1 MDRIL
6 DYFKGDDLAS
16 HSWLSKY
23 ALRDKVNNLVEETP
37 DDMHRRMAKEV
48 FRIENDY
55 CQNGRKNY
63 LLSDLSP
70 FGQILVENNSLS
82 EEEIYSLFKDF
93 KFIIPGGSVMS
104 LLGNP
109 YQIGSLSN
117 CFVIGQPDDS
127 YGSIMKKRTEQVQ
140 LMKRRGGVGK
150 DLSLLR
156 PKGAFVNNAAKTSTG
171 PISFMEVDSEITRE
185 VAQEGRR
192 GALMETIS
200 IIHPDSDKFI
210 TSKLDTSKITGANI
224 SVKLTDEFMEAVA
237 HDTDFIQRFPID
249 FKDKIDGDRLEYN
262 VLTQPSNHYQSFP
275 FVKKIHA
282 SELWKSLVH
291 SSWKS
296 AEPGIMFEN
305 RHHDYSPDG
314 TYPNFKGVTTNP
326 CFSYETKILTA
337 HGYEKIGDLEGQDID
352 FVNKDGKIVS
362 GTVFKSGKKS
372 TYTLNLSNKETIV
385 TTIDH
390 RFMLTDGSEK
400 QAQFITKEDRLMPF
414 FIINDKI
421 NEFVKYGF
429 IQGDGCTGRLDSTAH
444 LGIEVNIGEKD
455 EDIAK
460 LFNVKI
466 TGKIYLGGF
475 NDILKELGFDSSVL
489 PNRTLPTTFYNWSS
503 DNKLMFL
510 KGLWSA
516 NGSIIKGH
524 RISFKS
530 TCKELILELSNIL
543 QEFGIDNYFTTNKA
557 REVEFSNG
565 IYLCKESYD
574 LNISKY
580 KAVLKFAE
588 NIGFVHNYKQD
599 SLKELILTKAPKIL
613 SAKVTEVKP
622 VYDFSLNDDT
632 HWGVIQGVIAHN
644 CGEIFMQPYD
654 SCRLIH
660 INLTAFVKNPF
671 TKDAEFD
678 YESLYKTSYLAMRI
692 ADDLIDLEIE
702 AIGNIIKHI
711 WDSKGDNSDELHLW
725 SKIEESAREGRRAG
739 VGFTGL
745 ADVFAM
751 MGFTYGK
758 PFSQDLTN
766 EIMYTKL
773 KGELDCTIDLAIS
786 RGTFEGYK
794 PENEYYL
801 DDNDG
806 AGWNFSHF
814 DKNSG
819 WVGEDYTG
827 KNTFYQFLIET
838 YPEQVKRMLIHGR
851 RNISWSTVAPTGT
864 VSILARVSSGIEPI
878 FLPYYERSKKCM
890 NESDRVD
897 FVDETGEKFTK
908 YFVLHPMFEQWIL
921 MQNGGDFKPSEMSKE
936 TLDFWYKGSPWNKSD
951 SASISWQERV
961 ELQAIV
967 QRYTTHSISST
978 VNLPKETSEELISE
992 IYMNAWHRGLKG
1004 ITVYRDGSRDGILN
1018 SVDKVEYP
1026 TGAIIEHSAP
1036 KRPKVLPADLHVV
1049 TSNKVKYAVVVGL
1062 LDNKPYEVFAFEFNP
1077 LFLNDIKSFKGT
1089 ITKVRKGKYK
1099 FESEHVIFENL
1110 QLLNNERIE
1119 EKSCTLYTSML
1130 LRHGASIPFIIKTA
1144 RKVNDGISSF
1154 SSAMCR
1160 VLSKYVPKEVVKGDV
1175 CPECGGEMIREAGC
1189 TKCTNCGHSHCL
1201 LMIKKS

>member
-1 MDRIL
+1 MDRVL

-23 ALRDKVNNLVEETP
+23 ALRDKANNLVEKTP

-55 CQNGRKNY
+55 NQNGRKNY

-210 TSKLDTSKITGANI
+210 VSKLDTSKITGANI
-224 SVKLTDEFMEAVA
+224 SVKLTDEFMKAV
-237 HDTDFIQRFPID
+237 HHNNTFIQRFPID
-249 FKDKIDGDRLEYN
+249 ANNEIIHYINAGGAINFNKLQHFAYKDEKGNES
-262 VLTQPSNHYQSFP
+262 V
-275 FVKKIHA
+275 FVKKIWA
-282 SELWKSLVH
+282 KDLWNSLIH
-291 SSWKS
+291 SAWKS
-296 AEPGIMFEN
+296 AEPGIMFED

-326 CFSYETKILTA
+326 
-337 HGYEKIGDLEGQDID
+337 
-352 FVNKDGKIVS
+352 
-362 GTVFKSGKKS
+362 
-372 TYTLNLSNKETIV
+372 
-385 TTIDH
+385 
-390 RFMLTDGSEK
+390 
-400 QAQFITKEDRLMPF
+400 
-414 FIINDKI
+414 
-421 NEFVKYGF
+421 
-429 IQGDGCTGRLDSTAH
+429 
-444 LGIEVNIGEKD
+444 
-455 EDIAK
+455 
-460 LFNVKI
+460 
-466 TGKIYLGGF
+466 
-475 NDILKELGFDSSVL
+475 
-489 PNRTLPTTFYNWSS
+489 
-503 DNKLMFL
+503 
-510 KGLWSA
+510 
-516 NGSIIKGH
+516 
-524 RISFKS
+524 
-530 TCKELILELSNIL
+530 
-543 QEFGIDNYFTTNKA
+543 
-557 REVEFSNG
+557 
-565 IYLCKESYD
+565 
-574 LNISKY
+574 
-580 KAVLKFAE
+580 
-588 NIGFVHNYKQD
+588 
-599 SLKELILTKAPKIL
+599 
-613 SAKVTEVKP
+613 
-622 VYDFSLNDDT
+622 
-632 HWGVIQGVIAHN
+632 

-751 MGFTYGK
+751 MRYTYGK
-758 PFSQDLTN
+758 PFSQALTN

-794 PENEYYL
+794 LDNEYYL
-801 DDNDG
+801 DDNHG

-838 YPEQVKRMLIHGR
+838 YPEQVKRMISHGR

-908 YFVLHPMFEQWIL
+908 YYVLHPLFKEWIL
-921 MQNGGDFKPSEMSKE
+921 SQWENDAKVYNILNKE
-936 TLDFWYKGSPWNKSD
+936 SLDIAYKNSPWYQSD

-978 VNLPKETSEELISE
+978 VNLPKETSEDLISE

-1049 TSNKVKYAVVVGL
+1049 TSNRVKYAVVVGL

-1077 LFLNDIKSFKGT
+1077 LFLNDTKSFKGT
-1089 ITKVRKGKYK
+1089 ITKVKKGKYK
-1099 FESEHVIFENL
+1099 FESEYVVFENL
-1110 QLLNNERIE
+1110 QLLNKDRIE
-1119 EKSCTLYTSML
+1119 EKACTLYTSML

-1144 RKVNDGISSF
+1144 RKVNDGITSF

-1160 VLSKYVPKEVVKGDV
+1160 VLSKYLPKEVIKGDV

>member
-1 MDRIL
+1 MDRVL
-6 DYFKGDDLAS
+6 EYFKEDELAS

-23 ALRDKVNNLVEETP
+23 ALRDKNNNLLEETP
-37 DDMHRRMAKEV
+37 DDMHKRMAREV
-48 FRIENDY
+48 ARIEENYYKNWDY
-55 CQNGRKNY
+55 NNKNNFN
-63 LLSDLSP
+63 LSE
-70 FGQILVENNSLS
+70 FGLKNIKLE
-82 EEEIYSLFKDF
+82 EEEIYKLFANF
-93 KFIIPGGSVMS
+93 AYIIPGGSVMS

-117 CFVIGQPDDS
+117 CFVIGQPEDS
-127 YGSIMKKRTEQVQ
+127 YGSIMKKRAEQVQ

-156 PKGAFVNNAAKTSTG
+156 PKGAAVNNAAKTSTG

-200 IIHPDSDKFI
+200 IVHPDSDKFI
-210 TSKLDTSKITGANI
+210 VSKHDTSKITGANI

-275 FVKKIHA
+275 FVKKIKA
-282 SELWKSLVH
+282 NELWKSIVH

-296 AEPGIMFEN
+296 AEPWIMFED

-314 TYPNFKGVTTNP
+314 TYPKFKGVTTNP
-326 CFSYETKILTA
+326 
-337 HGYEKIGDLEGQDID
+337 
-352 FVNKDGKIVS
+352 
-362 GTVFKSGKKS
+362 
-372 TYTLNLSNKETIV
+372 
-385 TTIDH
+385 
-390 RFMLTDGSEK
+390 
-400 QAQFITKEDRLMPF
+400 
-414 FIINDKI
+414 
-421 NEFVKYGF
+421 
-429 IQGDGCTGRLDSTAH
+429 
-444 LGIEVNIGEKD
+444 
-455 EDIAK
+455 
-460 LFNVKI
+460 
-466 TGKIYLGGF
+466 
-475 NDILKELGFDSSVL
+475 
-489 PNRTLPTTFYNWSS
+489 
-503 DNKLMFL
+503 
-510 KGLWSA
+510 
-516 NGSIIKGH
+516 
-524 RISFKS
+524 
-530 TCKELILELSNIL
+530 
-543 QEFGIDNYFTTNKA
+543 
-557 REVEFSNG
+557 
-565 IYLCKESYD
+565 
-574 LNISKY
+574 
-580 KAVLKFAE
+580 
-588 NIGFVHNYKQD
+588 
-599 SLKELILTKAPKIL
+599 
-613 SAKVTEVKP
+613 
-622 VYDFSLNDDT
+622 
-632 HWGVIQGVIAHN
+632 

-660 INLTAFVKNPF
+660 INLTSFVKNPF
-671 TKDAEFD
+671 TKEAEFD
-678 YESLYKTSYLAMRI
+678 YDSLYKTSYLAMRI

-702 AIGNIIKHI
+702 AIGNIVKHI
-711 WDSKGDNSDELHLW
+711 WDSKGENTDELMLW

-751 MGFTYGK
+751 MGNTYGK

-773 KGELDCTIDLAIS
+773 KGELDSTIDLAIT
-786 RGTFEGYK
+786 RGTFLGYK

-801 DDNDG
+801 DDNYG
-806 AGWNFSHF
+806 AGWNFRHF
-814 DKNSG
+814 DKESG
-819 WVGEDYTG
+819 WIQEDYRG
-827 KNTFYQFLIET
+827 KNSFYEFLIET
-838 YPEQVKRMLIHGR
+838 YPNQVERMLKHGR

-890 NESDRVD
+890 SESDRVD

-936 TLDFWYKGSPWNKSD
+936 ALDFWYKGSPWDKSD

-967 QRYTTHSISST
+967 QKYTTHSISST
-978 VNLPKETSEELISE
+978 VNLPKETSEDLISE

-1049 TSNKVKYAVVVGL
+1049 TSNRVKYAVVVGL

-1089 ITKVRKGKYK
+1089 ITKVKKGKYK
-1099 FESEHVIFENL
+1099 FESEYVVFENL
-1110 QLLNNERIE
+1110 QLLNKDRIE
-1119 EKSCTLYTSML
+1119 EKACTLYTSML

-1144 RKVNDGISSF
+1144 RKVNDGITSF

-1160 VLSKYVPKEVVKGDV
+1160 VLSKYLPKEVVKGDV